1 MPGKC
6 LSDSANEI
14 NRRKLLI
21 NAEVTAITTLIE
33 LIGGVTLIIHLYF
46 KKGTTFSTFLHTIV
60 IKCAVMPYAFL
71 MNTSHNKDR
80 IIEKGWKNV
89 LMNIFNHPWFAFFIQ
104 KSIVTFSN
112 NTKDETIN
120 SKAPKN
126 SRISPKKE
134 IFKIS
139 SAESENEAIKKQ
151 CTLKSLPCS
160 NQRNSMKNRS
170 ANKVD
175 KEVPILDI
183 NKLGKQ
189 KYIECMSYK
198 LVAQLE
204 SNLDDEKLYLESFK
218 KLLKFT
224 ENC

>member
-1 MPGKC
+1 MTQILLLLLNILIKLFLIHCRQIRPSDTNVPGKC

-46 KKGTTFSTFLHTIV
+46 KKGSTFSTFLHTIV

-80 IIEKGWKNV
+80 IVEKGWKNV

-104 KSIVTFSN
+104 KSIVTISN
-112 NTKDETIN
+112 NTKDEAIN
-120 SKAPKN
+120 SKAPNN

-134 IFKIS
+134 YP
-139 SAESENEAIKKQ
+139 
-151 CTLKSLPCS
+151 LKLSPSRLT
-160 NQRNSMKNRS
+160 
-170 ANKVD
+170 V
-175 KEVPILDI
+175 
-183 NKLGKQ
+183 
-189 KYIECMSYK
+189 
-198 LVAQLE
+198 
-204 SNLDDEKLYLESFK
+204 
-218 KLLKFT
+218 
-224 ENC
+224 